1 MLSYYCVYHNNI
13 MYVYRRL
20 ESQAIELAKT
30 QEANTALQ
38 GQIADAE
45 AKAQQ
50 LQVDRVKIVGELEA
64 LRAEYQATQSEL
76 NTSQSELTKLLSTL
90 EGVAKECADHKRTIE
105 QLSALP
111 PAIPQMSPD
120 QSHLIAELEQRLVEA
135 TDRLS
140 SLTELNERLTLAA
153 AHAESTSIASAA
165 AARTLSAPGSPSRIS
180 RAPSVGADE
189 ANSNVLESLL
199 TGGDF
204 SPTVKALRPTEE
216 EDRDVEYK
224 DLLSKYEALEQSHTR
239 LRHGIFVEL
248 SEKASLQVPETVDDA
263 TLLLFLPTLRYQPH
277 NTPTPAIQA
286 PQAPA
291 ADTLAQVRQLEQTVH
306 AKMELV
312 SKLETMLREER
323 DRSSTLDKEKKL
335 LEEKLITMTTAAAS
349 AYPQLS
355 AREVARL
362 TADELQQ
369 RLINNPL
376 RGQNYDSPPPVKD
389 LATEKLSQL
398 LLDQVSQLQ
407 AGLQR
412 SEADVKYWQDKAL
425 EKALPISYGTD
436 NTLLSPTNSN
446 SSSTTTCQLCEKLQI
461 ENKTLVE
468 QLSATRAETINAKKD
483 LYDNQNNM
491 QVEFASLWMTV
502 QELSRLNSE
511 KDKNVLTLTTL
522 RDRSIEEVED
532 LKQRLKEMTRGYNQ
546 LKEELL
552 VRMTY
557 IYVYPLTNT
566 AYAVCIYTIAD

>member
-1 MLSYYCVYHNNI
+1 M
-13 MYVYRRL
+13 
-20 ESQAIELAKT
+20 ESLTIELAQT

-45 AKAQQ
+45 SRAQQ
-50 LQVDRVKIVGELEA
+50 LQVDRVKTVGELEA
-64 LRAEYQATQSEL
+64 LRTTYEATQSEL

-90 EGVAKECADHKRTIE
+90 EDVAKECADHKRTIE

-111 PAIPQMSPD
+111 PSAPQTSLD
-120 QSHLIAELEQRLVEA
+120 QSGLIADLEQRLSEA

-140 SLTELNERLTLAA
+140 SITELNERLTLAA

-204 SPTVKALRPTEE
+204 SPTVKAPRPTEE
-216 EDRDVEYK
+216 EDRDAEYK
-224 DLLSKYEALEQSHTR
+224 ELLSKYEALELSHTR

-277 NTPTPAIQA
+277 NTPPPVALL
-286 PQAPA
+286 APA
-291 ADTLAQVRQLEQTVH
+291 VDTQAQVRQLEQTVQ

-323 DRSSTLDKEKKL
+323 DRSSILDKEKKV
-335 LEEKLITMTTAAAS
+335 LEEKLTTMTTAAAS

-407 AGLQR
+407 TGLQR

-425 EKALPISYGTD
+425 EKALPNSYGTD
-436 NTLLSPTNSN
+436 NTLLSSPHNSN
-446 SSSTTTCQLCEKLQI
+446 NKACQLCENLKN
-461 ENKTLVE
+461 ENKTLLE
-468 QLSATRAETINAKKD
+468 QLTATRAETINAKKD

-511 KDKNVLTLTTL
+511 KEKNVTTLTTL
-522 RDRSIEEVED
+522 RDKAIEEVED
-532 LKQRLKEMTRGYNQ
+532 LKQRLKEVTRGYNLLQYMCTICNLAQARTGFRVPARASKGDQYLVFPDRRLICLNSQ
-546 LKEELL
+546 L
-552 VRMTY
+552 
-557 IYVYPLTNT
+557 
-566 AYAVCIYTIAD
+566 